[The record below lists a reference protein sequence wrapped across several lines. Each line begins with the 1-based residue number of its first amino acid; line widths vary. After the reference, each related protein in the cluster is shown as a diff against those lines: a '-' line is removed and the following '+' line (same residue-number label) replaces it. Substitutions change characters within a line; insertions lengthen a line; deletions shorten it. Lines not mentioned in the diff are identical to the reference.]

1 MKLKSLIMFS
11 AAALAFA
18 ACSNEEEGIN
28 PSGDELSAV
37 VISVISPDMANGS
50 RAVTDGTPATPNTV
64 KIEGSLTVEVQ
75 VNGAWETCT
84 PDNGKY
90 VKYDLTAVPTA
101 VRAYIN
107 DGEKVSDETSIANVS
122 APNMQAGPKSI
133 PAYGKAD
140 VSGNFRE
147 ETVDGKVYR
156 VYSGSINMEI
166 PVARLEVGN
175 ITHVDASGSC
185 RYTNLKLQ
193 AVYMD
198 HIYPTKGAVSTTD
211 YFLPQGGSLSAPI
224 LVDEFEGGVD
234 FGTSVT
240 LPANDQVYAFNF
252 YGGTSAANNPSFK
265 MYFTQNA
272 NGQQANRYAF
282 ITKYKNAEGSEI
294 PLQNGHIY
302 RITGVELSDENIGPN
317 EEPDENY
324 LAVEV
329 TVTEAVWTVETIEAE
344 WEK

>member
-18 ACSNEEEGIN
+18 ACSNDNDGVN

-50 RAVTDGTPATPNTV
+50 RVVTDGTPATPNTV
-64 KIEGSLTVEVQ
+64 AIKGTLNVEVK
-75 VNGAWETCT
+75 VNESWEACT
-84 PDNGKY
+84 LDNGKY
-90 VKYDLTAVPTA
+90 VRYDLTAVPTA

-107 DGEKVSDETSIANVS
+107 DGDKVSDETSITNES
-122 APNMQAGPKSI
+122 APNMQAKPESI
-133 PAYGKAD
+133 PAYGEAT
-140 VSGNFRE
+140 VNGNFKE
-147 ETVDGKVYR
+147 ETVNGKVYR
-156 VYSGSINMEI
+156 VYSGSIKMEI

-175 ITHVDASGSC
+175 IKHIDNGDC
-185 RYTNLKLQ
+185 RYTNLKLK

-198 HIYPTKGAVSTTD
+198 HIYPTKGAASTTD
-211 YFLPQGGSLSAPI
+211 YYLPTGGSMPAPI
-224 LVDEFEGGVD
+224 LVDEFEDGVP
-234 FGTSVT
+234 FNTNVT
-240 LPANDQVYAFNF
+240 LPADSKVYAFNF
-252 YGGTSAANNPSFK
+252 YGGTSAVGNPSFK
-265 MYFTQNA
+265 MYFTQDAA
-272 NGQQANRYAF
+272 NQQANRYAF

-294 PLQNGHIY
+294 TLENGHIY
-302 RITGVELSDENIGPN
+302 RITGVELNDENIGPN

-329 TVTEAVWTVETIEAE
+329 TVEEATWTVETIEAE